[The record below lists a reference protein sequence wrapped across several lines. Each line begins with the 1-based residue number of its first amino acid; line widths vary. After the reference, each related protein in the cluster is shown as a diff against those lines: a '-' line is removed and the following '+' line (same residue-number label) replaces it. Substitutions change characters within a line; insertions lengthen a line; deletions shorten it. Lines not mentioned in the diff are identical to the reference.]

1 MTAVRAATIS
11 PIHSSDRYSSHSSDR
26 YSSHSSDRYS
36 SHSSDRSSSHSSDRY
51 SSFLVVAVA
60 SLGDPLE
67 SRP

>member
-11 PIHSSDRYSSHSSDR
+11 PIHSSDR

-60 SLGDPLE
+60 SLDDPLE

>member
-11 PIHSSDRYSSHSSDR
+11 PI
-26 YSSHSSDRYS
+26 HSSDRYS